1 MSQKCRYCC
10 KSLFAGG
17 ASNSPSRRRGDQII
31 MWVTTPPCAKL
42 TGDSANGFETTLI
55 GDRRS
60 FRPLAKNQ
68 PQRLLGLL
76 QHYLPTGDI
85 ARRKAL
91 LSHLEHVHGETIGVN
106 LAIHVG
112 PKAIHLIA
120 LDTFDGHQW
129 PS

>member
-1 MSQKCRYCC
+1 
-10 KSLFAGG
+10 
-17 ASNSPSRRRGDQII
+17 

-85 ARRKAL
+85 ARREAL